1 MDYQKYIQNMLT
13 YNALNQT
20 DFSKYQQEDELIDAL
35 IQISNQKR
43 EIQLDNNRILQ
54 ECLVPLE
61 KDASLITP
69 EIAEEL
75 RLFWRGLRIS
85 DSTEYMDRGVSHRIN
100 LILKEYYTL
109 IEDWEGVLRQVFLI
123 FYFEMILNDHSIP
136 NPSKQ
141 DYSLAEFLISKFDSF
156 TPDGIN
162 HLTSYVA
169 SLSYHSGDPDGALDR
184 FDYFLNYLEKHS
196 LSLEDP
202 RVKNSG
208 AYFYALIDVLN
219 HTLTV
224 LNSGRQLSPYD
235 TERFA
240 SVYHRLQQAL
250 RDPDYKYQQANAIL
264 RCMEASYLLG
274 EIPLY
279 VLLSRLNH
287 TAKEGMTKFFADD
300 DTYHFLYS
308 AVYIN
313 YLNKY
318 AKCDSRTKY
327 RHCEAVMNHVL
338 KVYSTLSK
346 SADTF
351 YITSYCAEFI
361 HAASECMGFD
371 RLKDFVLKM
380 TVYADK
386 ALYLHT
392 IMVKKIGKVLL
403 TEILHTDPHFLDGVC
418 EMSEDYIAS
427 HPMELQDV
435 WNQCAMFHDIGKYY
449 CIDYVSNSSRNL
461 TDEEFRVIK
470 DHPDNF
476 DRFFAKSSGPI
487 FDCIRACARLHHVWY
502 NGKGGY
508 PATAESTPNKPFVD
522 ILSIA
527 DSIDAATDIIG
538 RPYTAGK
545 TLDMLIEEFD
555 TFRNTRYSAFVVDVL
570 KRQHVKDS
578 IQQLIHVERKHLNYQ
593 VYSVIKHPQN

>member
-1 MDYQKYIQNMLT
+1 MQYRYKNKEKGKNEKKKQ
-13 YNALNQT
+13 NQT

-224 LNSGRQLSPYD
+224 LNSGRQLSSYD

-250 RDPDYKYQQANAIL
+250 RDPDY
-264 RCMEASYLLG
+264 
-274 EIPLY
+274 
-279 VLLSRLNH
+279 
-287 TAKEGMTKFFADD
+287 
-300 DTYHFLYS
+300 
-308 AVYIN
+308 
-313 YLNKY
+313 
-318 AKCDSRTKY
+318 
-327 RHCEAVMNHVL
+327 
-338 KVYSTLSK
+338 
-346 SADTF
+346 
-351 YITSYCAEFI
+351 
-361 HAASECMGFD
+361 
-371 RLKDFVLKM
+371 
-380 TVYADK
+380 
-386 ALYLHT
+386 
-392 IMVKKIGKVLL
+392 
-403 TEILHTDPHFLDGVC
+403 
-418 EMSEDYIAS
+418 
-427 HPMELQDV
+427 
-435 WNQCAMFHDIGKYY
+435 
-449 CIDYVSNSSRNL
+449 
-461 TDEEFRVIK
+461 
-470 DHPDNF
+470 
-476 DRFFAKSSGPI
+476 
-487 FDCIRACARLHHVWY
+487 
-502 NGKGGY
+502 
-508 PATAESTPNKPFVD
+508 
-522 ILSIA
+522 
-527 DSIDAATDIIG
+527 
-538 RPYTAGK
+538 
-545 TLDMLIEEFD
+545 
-555 TFRNTRYSAFVVDVL
+555 
-570 KRQHVKDS
+570 
-578 IQQLIHVERKHLNYQ
+578 
-593 VYSVIKHPQN
+593 